1 MLKEK
6 RKVGYESDYSNGLLV
21 VRIVGE
27 IDHHSAV
34 EMRQGIDAEIFESRP
49 RKLILD
55 LSAVD
60 FMDSS
65 GLGLVLGRYA
75 AVQKVEGELVVL
87 NPSNRVMKILRLAG
101 AERKIKIENVDISKN
116 TGKVQENEKRTDKE

>member
-6 RKVGYESDYSNGLLV
+6 QRGCYESDFSGGLLV
-21 VRIVGE
+21 IRITGE

-34 EMRQGIDAEIFESRP
+34 EMRKGIDGEIFEKKPAR
-49 RKLILD
+49 LILD

-75 AVQKVEGELVVL
+75 SIQKVGGELVVL
-87 NPSNRVMKILRLAG
+87 NPSERVMKILRLAG
-101 AERKIKIENVDISKN
+101 AERMIKIEKVDISKKQREGE
-116 TGKVQENEKRTDKE
+116 TK